1 MPTVFTSH
9 EFRRYLDIDQL
20 PPPSPAYATALGLDP
35 SLSDVSPLCAS
46 LDALAE
52 VVAVRLGTFGAF
64 ISLHDGITHRLVAGH
79 WSSTS
84 CSDAPCWLA
93 SKDTDKDTWLWLA
106 NRSRHSDNGYFAVQL
121 DEDKKT
127 ASLGCVTS
135 HPHLAYYAVVPIV
148 SRHGIAIG
156 SVFILDVAHR
166 SSSKQQDGDLL
177 RSTARKCMAQLESA
191 RAAYL
196 RDRVTSIHD
205 KLKVFVRS
213 RQVIAQVNE
222 EPTNRDHRNPSDEES
237 DSSDDGHTHPNK
249 DLDDKAKN
257 FVRSELQRE
266 KSDEEVNLPRSA
278 PPQSG
283 HEKTSNRNEGG
294 TTYRHVFSRAAES
307 LRAGLDVDG
316 VAFLDG
322 LVGFH
327 GCTVPVAEPETEL
340 ETELAQSTDNCRR
353 MSAAAAQPDP
363 ILKPD
368 GSDNAE
374 RTFTSTGYERQV
386 LLRRPAECLGISV
399 HDERWPVW
407 INISPTTLGLKHLDE
422 SLLQRLLAKFPNGK
436 VWYFDNESGKPY
448 TFSDDDR
455 LVVADDDDGDVDK
468 LSASFP
474 GVRQILFAPLT
485 DPTSLKR
492 LAGCVAWTSRMRPV
506 FTQSA
511 DLPLFR
517 TFLSSAE
524 SEISRVDAIAAVKQ
538 QEAFVSSVSH
548 ELRTPLHGILGAV
561 EFLSDTTLDDF
572 QQGLAESIRCC
583 GATLHETL
591 SSVLSYA
598 KINQFE
604 RRRNKPVQ
612 RAMKESPWALEAKDV
627 GRPVEEAE
635 GLYCST
641 NIATLCEEVVD
652 VTSSGYA
659 YNKSAN
665 SLAENL
671 TIILDIDYRRHW
683 NFLTE
688 PAVLRRIMTNILGNA
703 LKYTSAGF
711 VKVSLAVCQ
720 MDEEVG
726 GPNHLDGV
734 DQKKAKLLE
743 ICVTDSGKGMS
754 EEFLQRRLFAPFTQ
768 EDAVASEGVGL
779 GMSIVKSLVSLLG
792 GRVNVKSKPGE
803 GSTFIVI
810 IPMEEDQDHSPTS
823 TLSGILA
830 DAVPHIRQRRR
841 TVAFRG
847 FHDMLQDSLARYFR
861 EWYQWDVLEDEHASD
876 ADVVIVDHAASAS
889 PAAMPEHPIA
899 ISLPIRPPSPNH
911 TDLDRQPYLLI
922 VEDNEVNL
930 KLLKTFLVKRGHNDL
945 KTAAN
950 GQLAVDEV
958 MRLSEESRAFDIIF
972 MDISMPVMDGFQ
984 ATIAIRSLER
994 EYRGGARPPL
1004 AAACPPAYIIALTG
1018 LASARDRKR
1027 AYQAGVD
1034 LVLTKPVKFAELS
1047 KVLEKWKKGALDR
1060 VEEEEGQEEED
1071 GVGEEEGRGF

>member
-1 MPTVFTSH
+1 M
-9 EFRRYLDIDQL
+9 
-20 PPPSPAYATALGLDP
+20 
-35 SLSDVSPLCAS
+35 
-46 LDALAE
+46 
-52 VVAVRLGTFGAF
+52 
-64 ISLHDGITHRLVAGH
+64 
-79 WSSTS
+79 
-84 CSDAPCWLA
+84 
-93 SKDTDKDTWLWLA
+93 K
-106 NRSRHSDNGYFAVQL
+106 L
-121 DEDKKT
+121 DEDEHT
-127 ASLGCVTS
+127 ASLGCVTNY
-135 HPHLAYYAVVPIV
+135 PHLAYYAVAPIV

-156 SVFILDVAHR
+156 SVFILDTRHR
-166 SSSKQQDGDLL
+166 SSSTEQDADLL

-205 KLKVFVRS
+205 ELKAFVRS

-222 EPTNRDHRNPSDEES
+222 EPTSRDHRNLSDEDP

-249 DLDDKAKN
+249 DLDSKAKN

-266 KSDEEVNLPRSA
+266 SLDEEVNLPRSA
-278 PPQSG
+278 PPHSG
-283 HEKTSNRNEGG
+283 HEQTSNRNEGG

-316 VAFLDG
+316 VAFVDG

-327 GCTVPVAEPETEL
+327 GSTVPVAEPETEL
-340 ETELAQSTDNCRR
+340 ETELAQSTDSYRKSSVDATQR
-353 MSAAAAQPDP
+353 DP
-363 ILKPD
+363 ILQPD
-368 GSDNAE
+368 GSENAE
-374 RTFTSTGYERQV
+374 RTFTSTGYERSV

-407 INISPTTLGLKHLDE
+407 IDISPTTLGLKHLHE
-422 SLLQRLLAKFPNGK
+422 SLLQRLLAKFPDGK
-436 VWYFDNESGKPY
+436 VWFFDDDSGKPY

-455 LVVADDDDGDVDK
+455 LVVADDDDGNVIK
-468 LSASFP
+468 LAASFP

-492 LAGCVAWTSRMRPV
+492 LAGCVAWTSRMRPI

-604 RRRNKPVQ
+604 RRRNKPLQ
-612 RAMKESPWALEAKDV
+612 RAVKESPWALEAKEV
-627 GRPVEEAE
+627 GRPVESAD

-671 TIILDIDYRRHW
+671 TIILDIAYRSHW

-711 VKVSLAVCQ
+711 VKVSLAVRH
-720 MDEEVG
+720 MDEKASGPDHLG
-726 GPNHLDGV
+726 GISLKN
-734 DQKKAKLLE
+734 AKLLE
-743 ICVTDSGKGMS
+743 ISVTDSGKGMS
-754 EEFLQRRLFAPFTQ
+754 EEFLQRRLFSPFTQ

-779 GMSIVKSLVSLLG
+779 GMSIVKSLVGLLG
-792 GRVNVKSKPGE
+792 GQVNVKSKPGE

-810 IPMEEDQDHSPTS
+810 IPMEEDQDPSPTS
-823 TLSGILA
+823 TLSVVLT
-830 DAVPHIRQRRR
+830 DAVPKIRQRRR

-847 FHDMLQDSLARYFR
+847 FHDMLQQSLACYFR
-861 EWYQWDVLEDEHASD
+861 EWFQWDVLQEEQAKD

-889 PAAMPEHPIA
+889 ISDLRNSGAILLGIFKNPARKNKDELATGHTNVDVATTRPIGPLKLSKGILTCIARLDSTNKAENFSKVLVEIESQTTISVNADDTDKTDSKLPSPCSPLSPRSTPHLLTKSEHPTA
-899 ISLPIRPPSPNH
+899 ISLPRRPASPNH
-911 TDLDRQPYLLI
+911 IDPEHKPALLI

-958 MRLSEESRAFDIIF
+958 MRLSEESRGFDIIF
-972 MDISMPVMDGFQ
+972 MGKLAVSHTPTDHTYLKPTSP
-984 ATIAIRSLER
+984 SS
-994 EYRGGARPPL
+994 PL
-1004 AAACPPAYIIALTG
+1004 
-1018 LASARDRKR
+1018 D
-1027 AYQAGVD
+1027 
-1034 LVLTKPVKFAELS
+1034 
-1047 KVLEKWKKGALDR
+1047 
-1060 VEEEEGQEEED
+1060 
-1071 GVGEEEGRGF
+1071 